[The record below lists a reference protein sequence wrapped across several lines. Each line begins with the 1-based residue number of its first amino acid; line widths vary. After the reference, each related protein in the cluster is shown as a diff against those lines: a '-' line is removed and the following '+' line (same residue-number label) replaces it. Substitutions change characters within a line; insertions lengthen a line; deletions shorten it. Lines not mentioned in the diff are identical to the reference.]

1 MILCLLTEAIFFC
14 VTALSPPLLL
24 VETLSTTQG
33 QPGLRVFNHAP
44 TEQAER
50 GKRLYIFNV
59 VQPTM
64 EGNLFSFEEPSG
76 ITLRNERS
84 YYTVENVKVTD
95 EVLLQVTYFAREGGN
110 SITLGS
116 LSTQINVFGKCAMH

>member
-1 MILCLLTEAIFFC
+1 M
-14 VTALSPPLLL
+14 
-24 VETLSTTQG
+24 
-33 QPGLRVFNHAP
+33 FNHAP

-59 VQPTM
+59 VQPAM
-64 EGNLFSFEEPSG
+64 EGSLFSFEEPSG

-95 EVLLQVTYFAREGGN
+95 GVLLQVTYFAREGGN

-116 LSTQINVFGKCAMH
+116 LSTQINVFGKCVMH